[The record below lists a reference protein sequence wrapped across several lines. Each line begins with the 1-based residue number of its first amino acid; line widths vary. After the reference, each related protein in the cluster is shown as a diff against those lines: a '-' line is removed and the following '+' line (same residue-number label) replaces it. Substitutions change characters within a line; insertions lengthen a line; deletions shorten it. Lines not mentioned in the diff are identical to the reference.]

1 MMKLKSLSTLITFF
15 SLLLILSRIEARS
28 DPREYWRSVM
38 KDEPMPKTIQDVLPL
53 EDGMKV
59 NKDIFTRNFN
69 LKPNLIIYRSH
80 VVYSEKNHH
89 IVSSSSSS
97 FDELN

>member
-1 MMKLKSLSTLITFF
+1 MVNSLSTFIIFF
-15 SLLLILSRIEARS
+15 SLLLIMHTNEARS
-28 DPREYWRSVM
+28 NPREYWRSIM
-38 KDEPMPKTIQDVLPL
+38 KDEPIPKPIQDVLPMEDSL
-53 EDGMKV
+53 EL
-59 NKDIFTRNFN
+59 NKDLFVRNFD

-89 IVSSSSSS
+89 IASSSSS

>member
-1 MMKLKSLSTLITFF
+1 MKSLSTYLLLF
-15 SLLLILSRIEARS
+15 SLLLIFGSNEARNS
-28 DPREYWRSVM
+28 PREYWRSVM
-38 KDEPMPKTIQDVLPL
+38 NDEPIPKTIQDVLPL
-53 EDGMKV
+53 EDGGKV
-59 NKDIFTRNFN
+59 NKDIFIRNFD

-97 FDELN
+97 HELN